1 MSRRVLLSC
10 LCVLALAL
18 PLAVQASSA
27 SDPGVT
33 STSILLGGTVPL
45 SGEASSGGLTAKGA
59 DAFFKYTN
67 AHRGVSKRKITYDYK
82 DDAYDPAKTIQATRE
97 LVQQDHVFAI
107 FNPLGTAHNIATRP
121 YLNSVG
127 VPQLFVASGWGG
139 WASQA
144 KQYPLTIGLIP
155 TYTGEGVIYG
165 RYIKSKVKGAKIGV
179 LYQDDEYGRELLSG
193 LKKGLGSKQGLIVS
207 QRSYDPTSPDVQS
220 QIAALKGSGANVVL
234 IFAFGKYAIQ
244 SFVYIKKLGWKPKQV
259 FVNAVAA
266 ATSVMQLAS
275 TSGQTNGAISIAFFK
290 DPADPAFNKDKGM
303 KLYKSIMAKYGGGG
317 KPGPASKCKAKVPP
331 NWCSGYYL
339 AGMVSASVMVDTL
352 KKAGKNLSRK
362 SLMQAALHLN
372 VKNNPFVLP
381 GIKIKT
387 SPTDRWPIEQ
397 AQLERWRAG
406 RWHPFG
412 KLVTAPRK

>member
-1 MSRRVLLSC
+1 VSRRLLVPSLC
-10 LCVLALAL
+10 LLALAL
-18 PLAVQASSA
+18 PLAVQAASA

-67 AHRGVSKRKITYDYK
+67 AHKGVFNRKFTYDYK
-82 DDAYDPAKTIQATRE
+82 DDGYDPSRTIQATRE

-107 FNPLGTAHNIATRP
+107 FNPLGTAQNIATRP

-127 VPQLFVASGWGG
+127 VPQVFVASGWGG
-139 WASQA
+139 WARDA

-155 TYTGEGVIYG
+155 AYTGEGIIYA
-165 RYIKSKVKGAKIGV
+165 RYIKSKIKGAKIGV

-193 LKKGLGSKQGLIVS
+193 LKKGLGSKQSQIVS
-207 QRSYDPTSPDVQS
+207 QKSYDPTSPDVSS
-220 QIAALKGSGANVVL
+220 QISSLKASGANVVM
-234 IFAFGKYAIQ
+234 IFAFGKFAIQ
-244 SFVYIKKLGWKPKQV
+244 AFVYIKKLGWKPKQI

-275 TSGQTNGAISIAFFK
+275 GSGQTDGAISIAFFK
-290 DPADPAFNKDKGM
+290 DPANPRFNKDKGM
-303 KLYKSIMAKYGGGG
+303 KLYKSIMDKYGSGG
-317 KPGPASKCKAKVPP
+317 KPGPASKCKAGIPP
-331 NWCSGYYL
+331 TWCSGYYL
-339 AGMVSASVMVDTL
+339 AGMVSGSVMVEAL

-362 SLMQAALHLN
+362 SLMKAVLHLN
-372 VKNNPFVLP
+372 IKNNPFVLP
-381 GIKIKT
+381 GIAIKT
-387 SPTDRWPIEQ
+387 SPTDHWPIEQ
-397 AQLERWRAG
+397 AQLQRWKSG
-406 RWHPFG
+406 GWHPFG